1 MTQII
6 TILIIA
12 LFYIPYKIITH
23 FIERSNEKS
32 RLIKKYGEID
42 GMKIFKKEVDE
53 YAYQKDL
60 EKEKARDQRKIKQ
73 KQAAERK
80 EKERKDLI
88 KKYGKEG
95 GLEIFSKKITEKN
108 YIIRKDL
115 IKKYGKEGGLEI
127 FSKKITEKNYII
139 RKDLIKK
146 YGQKYGDAIFLKK
159 IHKGMNSS
167 MVIDSIGKPKYKD
180 SNKWY
185 FGRGGFNKLIEIND
199 DKVSSVSK
207 CESVWIDMPY
217 KMLISSLGKPAD
229 EKKNVTKNT
238 IKKKL
243 YFGSRSTRQ
252 KTTVYKL
259 EVRLEDDVVVGFRE
273 LE

>member
-1 MTQII
+1 
-6 TILIIA
+6 
-12 LFYIPYKIITH
+12 
-23 FIERSNEKS
+23 
-32 RLIKKYGEID
+32 
-42 GMKIFKKEVDE
+42 
-53 YAYQKDL
+53 
-60 EKEKARDQRKIKQ
+60 
-73 KQAAERK
+73 
-80 EKERKDLI
+80 
-88 KKYGKEG
+88 
-95 GLEIFSKKITEKN
+95 
-108 YIIRKDL
+108 
-115 IKKYGKEGGLEI
+115 
-127 FSKKITEKNYII
+127 
-139 RKDLIKK
+139 
-146 YGQKYGDAIFLKK
+146 
-159 IHKGMNSS
+159 MNSS

>member
-80 EKERKDLI
+80 EKE
-88 KKYGKEG
+88 
-95 GLEIFSKKITEKN
+95 
-108 YIIRKDL
+108 RKDL

>member
-60 EKEKARDQRKIKQ
+60 EKEKARAQRKINQ

-80 EKERKDLI
+80 EKE
-88 KKYGKEG
+88 
-95 GLEIFSKKITEKN
+95 
-108 YIIRKDL
+108 RKDL